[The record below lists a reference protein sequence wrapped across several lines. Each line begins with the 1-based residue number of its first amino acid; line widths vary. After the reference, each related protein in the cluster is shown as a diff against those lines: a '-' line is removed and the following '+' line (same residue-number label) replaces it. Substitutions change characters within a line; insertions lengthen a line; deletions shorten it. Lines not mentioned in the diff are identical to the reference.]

1 MWNPSV
7 LAAALYERCTAS
19 QRAALLLSVSKGD
32 SWETVSHQGQRKDI
46 LCLTARRHRARKA
59 PTPSPTVQIRSSS
72 CPLEQHPLTF
82 QWNCT
87 ELLHEHDF
95 FRLKSAI
102 SWLNRKKRN
111 DITQTEFFW
120 ILVFFF
126 FFFFPFL
133 CICCGLVAAKHLVKA
148 LLWSVLITEAA
159 SKACARPPML
169 RCQTFLQI
177 ER

>member
-7 LAAALYERCTAS
+7 LAAALYEHCTAS

-59 PTPSPTVQIRSSS
+59 PTPSPTVHICSSS

-102 SWLNRKKRN
+102 SWLPPAFCLCT
-111 DITQTEFFW
+111 DVQTIMQEGCFK
-120 ILVFFF
+120 
-126 FFFFPFL
+126 FFPL
-133 CICCGLVAAKHLVKA
+133 CSWLAQRNAHVGLQM
-148 LLWSVLITEAA
+148 
-159 SKACARPPML
+159 RGFYP
-169 RCQTFLQI
+169 F
-177 ER
+177 